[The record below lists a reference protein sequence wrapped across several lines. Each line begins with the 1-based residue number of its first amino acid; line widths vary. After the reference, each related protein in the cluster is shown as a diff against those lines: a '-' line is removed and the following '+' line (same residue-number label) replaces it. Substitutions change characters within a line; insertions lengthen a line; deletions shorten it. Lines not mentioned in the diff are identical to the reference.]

1 MTARKESYHHGN
13 LHEALVQSSLALIRE
28 SGPAGFT
35 LREVARRA
43 GVSHTAPYRHFRDK
57 DDLLAAVAEDGFR
70 RLRAAMEKATAAESD
85 PVARLERCGVAYVEF
100 AVRHPEHFQA
110 MFSRTWET
118 EAHPK
123 AHAAAEHSFRLLLE
137 LVRATNPAAD
147 ALAQA
152 RMAWSMVHGISTL
165 GITRQLRYG
174 RAELLRFA
182 SAGMTVLSRGF
193 RA

>member
-1 MTARKESYHHGN
+1 MAQKGSYHHGN

-70 RLRAAMEKATAAESD
+70 RLRAAMEKAVAPESD
-85 PVARLERCGVAYVEF
+85 PAARLERCGVAYVAF

-110 MFSRTWET
+110 MFSRPWE
-118 EAHPK
+118 ESAHAN
-123 AHAAAEHSFRLLLE
+123 AHAAAGHAFRFLLE
-137 LVRATNPAAD
+137 LVRDTSPAPD

-152 RMAWSMVHGISTL
+152 RMAWSMVHGVSTL
-165 GITRQLRYG
+165 GITGQLRYG

-182 SAGMTVLSRGF
+182 AAAMKTLSRGL